1 MPDESA
7 TEETTGAPAGST
19 SSGAEAAGYR
29 RRLRETETE
38 RDALA
43 ARVTELRTAEVE
55 RIAGERLA
63 RAGDLLELSG
73 LTVDELLDDDGLID
87 TARLGAALDTML
99 EARPYLARR
108 RFQGS
113 ADSGVRTTATPPATS
128 WHDVLNG

>member
-63 RAGDLLELSG
+63 RAGDL
-73 LTVDELLDDDGLID
+73 VELLDDVGLID